1 MCDVCRCALPI
12 NRCGHVTRE
21 CRRTHREG
29 AKHQAALLKQCA
41 EKQQAHARELAQW
54 RREWA
59 EEARQ
64 RRAERVHALTL
75 GLLVTRL
82 RAKHGSMAEA
92 RDAWAHEADERLN
105 ALEMPALQVQLLKP
119 AKQALALNEMRELL
133 WMQDHE
139 LLRMLMETLGWD

>member
-1 MCDVCRCALPI
+1 MCDVCRCELPI
-12 NRCGHVTRE
+12 NRSGHVTRE
-21 CRRTHREG
+21 CRRIHREG
-29 AKHQAALLKQCA
+29 AKHQAALLRQCA
-41 EKQQAHARELAQW
+41 EKQATHALQLAQW

-92 RDAWAHEADERLN
+92 RNAWARAADERLN
-105 ALEMPALQVQLLKP
+105 ALEMPALHVQLLKP

-133 WMQDHE
+133 LTQDHE
-139 LLRMLMETLGWD
+139 LLRILMETLGWD

>member
-29 AKHQAALLKQCA
+29 AKHQRALI
-41 EKQQAHARELAQW
+41 EKQWAE
-54 RREWA
+54 A
-59 EEARQ
+59 EEARRWGEWFSRKCAEEERQ

>member
-1 MCDVCRCALPI
+1 MCDVCRCELPI

-29 AKHQAALLKQCA
+29 AKHQAALARKQWA
-41 EKQQAHARELAQW
+41 E
-54 RREWA
+54 A
-59 EEARQ
+59 EEARRWGEEFRRKCEEEERQ

-92 RDAWAHEADERLN
+92 RSAWAHEADERLN
-105 ALEMPALQVQLLKP
+105 ALEMPALQVRLLGP

-133 WMQDHE
+133 LMQDHE
-139 LLRMLMETLGWD
+139 LLRILMEALGWE